1 MTTTL
6 PSASP
11 PETVPSRDERPP
23 SRWFRLAPWLLLLLV
38 TGGLLGYA
46 PSRKRI
52 VAAVGVLTGRV
63 TPSAQASGESDGHDH
78 AHEETA
84 DPDAIEPSP
93 AARKGLELKFA
104 AAKKT
109 SYERTVSIPAVLSE
123 RPGQSEVEVAAPLT
137 GIVTKVYVVQGE
149 SVAPGAPLFDLRITH
164 ADLLEAQTEFLRSLE
179 ELDVINREV
188 ARLKK
193 LSDQGTVPSQRLLQI
208 EYEQEKM
215 AARVKVER
223 QALILHGLL
232 TGQVQTIEQNR
243 ALLPQLTVTVPNSS
257 GDPPRT
263 DGIPTLMAEYL
274 RVTPGAFVQ
283 AGDDLCVL
291 SDHAELYIEGKAF
304 EQDLDRLT
312 QAIKA
317 GTKLSA
323 TFEGP
328 EVSRE
333 PLTGLELLFVS
344 NRVDRQSRTVDF
356 YIRLPNEPTNTRE
369 LPGGHKF
376 VDWKYRPGRRLHVR
390 VPVESF
396 TDSYVFP
403 STACVEDGI
412 ESYLFVRDGFK
423 FVKRRVVVRHRD
435 PETVV
440 LDDSSDLKPG
450 EVVVVRGATQLY
462 LALKLQAAGGA
473 DAGHHHHH

>member
-1 MTTTL
+1 M
-6 PSASP
+6 
-11 PETVPSRDERPP
+11 
-23 SRWFRLAPWLLLLLV
+23 
-38 TGGLLGYA
+38 
-46 PSRKRI
+46 
-52 VAAVGVLTGRV
+52 AAVGVLTGRV
-63 TPSAQASGESDGHDH
+63 TPAEKATGGSDEHDH
-78 AHEETA
+78 AHEEPA
-84 DPDAIEPSP
+84 DPNVIEPSP
-93 AARKGLELKFA
+93 AARKGLELKFV

-109 SYERTVSIPAVLSE
+109 SYERTMSIPAVLSE

-149 SVAPGAPLFDLRITH
+149 SVAPGTALFDLRITH

-179 ELDVINREV
+179 ELDVIDREV

-193 LSDQGTVPSQRLLQI
+193 LSNQGTVPSQRLLQI

-232 TGQVQTIEQNR
+232 SEQVQTIEQDR
-243 ALLPQLTVTVPNSS
+243 ALLPQLTVSVPNTS
-257 GDPPRT
+257 GAPPRA
-263 DGIPTLMAEYL
+263 DGIPTLVAEYVH
-274 RVTPGAFVQ
+274 VTPGAFVQ
-283 AGDDLCVL
+283 AGDELCVL

-312 QAIKA
+312 RAIKA

-323 TFEGP
+323 TFDGP
-328 EVSRE
+328 ESVRE
-333 PLTGLELLFVS
+333 PLSGLELLFVS

-369 LPGGHKF
+369 LSGGHRF

-390 VPVESF
+390 VPVETF
-396 TDSYVFP
+396 TDAFVFP
-403 STACVEDGI
+403 ATACVEDGI
-412 ESYLFVRDGFK
+412 ESYLFVRDGFR
-423 FVKRRVVVRHRD
+423 FVKRRVVVRYRD
-435 PETVV
+435 PESVV

-450 EVVVVRGATQLY
+450 EVVVTRGATQLY

-473 DAGHHHHH
+473 EAGHHHHH